1 VNAAFEPR
9 SGDELAKVLRERS
22 AARRAVRV
30 VGGGSR
36 SAIENWTPPADE
48 PAASL
53 STRGLTGIAEL
64 DAAEGIVS
72 VGAGTRLAELA
83 AAADEAGW
91 ELPLDAPGAGATVG
105 GVLAAGAPG
114 PRWPA
119 PRAAVLGMGV
129 VLATGERTKTGGRV
143 VKNVTGYDLAKLHVG
158 SFGSFGV
165 IESAWLRLR
174 PRPERVEVLTAELAD
189 PESQAELSL
198 TFARLAAVRVAALR
212 GSTLVLELAGEDA
225 VVEVDRVRCARELG
239 AQTGAPGLIEELR
252 DFAAEGRAQGAT
264 STDLQLRASVLPSA
278 VPDARRVLA
287 ALDAEVIA
295 YPAQGLL
302 YSKLPLPPEPPLPD
316 EVEQLLAGARAAALS
331 RLGFLRIEAGPEWVK
346 RGRDVFGES
355 PATLPLLR
363 SIKEQFDPERV
374 LNPGRFAGAL

>member
-1 VNAAFEPR
+1 M
-9 SGDELAKVLRERS
+9 LLRERS
-22 AARRAVRV
+22 AGHRPVRV

-48 PAASL
+48 PAEWL
-53 STRGLTGIAEL
+53 STRGLAGIAEL
-64 DAAEGIVS
+64 DAAEGVAS

-91 ELPLDAPGAGATVG
+91 ELPLDPPGAGATVG

-114 PRWPA
+114 PRWSA

-174 PRPERVEVLTAELAD
+174 PRPERVEVLTAELGD
-189 PESQAELSL
+189 PQAQRSL
-198 TFARLAAVRVAALR
+198 TFARLATARVAALR
-212 GSTLVLELAGEDA
+212 QSTLVLELAGDA
-225 VVEVDRVRCARELG
+225 ASVEVDRVRCARELG
-239 AQTGAPGLIEELR
+239 AQSGDPGLIDALR
-252 DFAAEGRAQGAT
+252 DFAAEGRAHGAT
-264 STDLQLRASVLPSA
+264 CPDLQLRASVLPSA
-278 VPDARRVLA
+278 VPDARRVLSE
-287 ALDAEVIA
+287 LDAEVIA
-295 YPAQGLL
+295 YPADGLL
-302 YSKLPLPPEPPLPD
+302 YAKLPLPPEPPLPD
-316 EVEQLLAGARAAALS
+316 PVEKMLAGAQAAALS
-331 RLGFLRIEAGPEWVK
+331 RVGFLRIEVAPEWVK

-355 PATLPLLR
+355 PATLSLLR
-363 SIKEQFDPERV
+363 ALKDQFDPERI
-374 LNPGRFAGAL
+374 LNAGRFAGAL